1 MLKIVLH
8 AKRWVFLAAVPISAC
23 AMNGCLESSFR
34 LASDS
39 RLPQGLPIPPGLTRA
54 DVSARIDYW
63 GLPYHAKITLL
74 DKNGRKIAAVTGR
87 YKSRY
92 PLYLRTTPPG
102 SLPGFPS
109 YDVIQINGQYEVLE
123 QRQRNDILYVTD
135 DPAIRREILAGKAVE
150 ARPAPEHKISGDF
163 LLVQSESANVEVYL
177 MSNQQTV
184 SVAGPLH
191 QIGWNKQYI
200 IFTDANW
207 PKPWNV
213 IRVKDHTKFTI
224 TDTQRTTDPAFNGI
238 LITSPTD
245 AWNSKAR

>member
-8 AKRWVFLAAVPISAC
+8 AKRWFFLAAVSISAC

-39 RLPQGLPIPPGLTRA
+39 RLPQGLPIPPGLARS
-54 DVSARIDYW
+54 DVSVTIDDW
-63 GLPYHAKITLL
+63 TIPNHASITLR
-74 DKNGRKIAAVTGR
+74 DQKGRKIAAVTGR
-87 YKSRY
+87 YKSG
-92 PLYLRTTPPG
+92 PLYLKTTPPG
-102 SLPGFPS
+102 SQPGYPKYS
-109 YDVIQINGQYEVLE
+109 VLQINGQYEVLE
-123 QRQRNDILYVTD
+123 HRQANDILYVND
-135 DPAIRREILAGKAVE
+135 DPAIRQEILAGRAVE
-150 ARPAPEHKISGDF
+150 ARPAPEHKISGNF
-163 LLVQSESANVEVYL
+163 LLVQGESGIYL
-177 MSNQQTV
+177 MSDWQTV
-184 SVAGPLH
+184 NVAGPLH

-238 LITSPTD
+238 SIMSPTD

>member
-54 DVSARIDYW
+54 EVSVRIDYW
-63 GLPYHAKITLL
+63 TIPYHATITLR
-74 DKNGRKIAAVTGR
+74 DKNGRKITAVTGR

-92 PLYLRTTPPG
+92 PLYLRTTRPG
-102 SLPGFPS
+102 SLPGYPT
-109 YDVIQINGQYEVLE
+109 YDVLQINGQYEVLE
-123 QRQRNDILYVTD
+123 QRQFNDILYVTD
-135 DPAIRREILAGKAVE
+135 DPAIRQEVLAGRAVE
-150 ARPAPEHKISGDF
+150 ARPAPDHKISGNF
-163 LLVQSESANVEVYL
+163 LLVQGESGIYL
-177 MSNQQTV
+177 MSDWQTV
-184 SVAGPLH
+184 NVAGPLH

-200 IFTDANW
+200 IFTDANR
-207 PKPWNV
+207 PTPWNV